1 FVFLVEHEA
10 RDGGVRSKGEDEI
23 FRGQGGTD
31 GDGGR
36 ELVVLLVELRRES
49 GPAAGEAVLAGS
61 KVIEAEAAVG
71 TGDRLLRLLAL
82 LGECDGYFDGAKR
95 LAVNQVHCR
104 SADAEGGVARWRRR
118 WGVLR
123 GGNECAGQ
131 NKQRDGRAAQ
141 HAITSLH

>member
-1 FVFLVEHEA
+1 DDSHQVNTGTQVSEVVAALFVEGGFGMQVNGSTAAEEQHHLTGAHGFVFLVEHEA

-82 LGECDGYFDGAKR
+82 LGECDGY
-95 LAVNQVHCR
+95 
-104 SADAEGGVARWRRR
+104 
-118 WGVLR
+118 
-123 GGNECAGQ
+123 
-131 NKQRDGRAAQ
+131 
-141 HAITSLH
+141 